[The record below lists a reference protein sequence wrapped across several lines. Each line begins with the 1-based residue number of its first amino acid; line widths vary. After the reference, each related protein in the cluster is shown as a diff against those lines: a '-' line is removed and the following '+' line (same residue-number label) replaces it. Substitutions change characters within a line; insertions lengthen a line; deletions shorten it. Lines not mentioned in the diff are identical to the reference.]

1 MARVQSIEQT
11 RLVRVRVRVRAWPY
25 TCVARGL
32 HLCDSRTRYTVPPSG
47 NLTSPRVSHTCTT
60 SVPRTCH
67 THICTRA
74 RARTTGDH
82 ARTPNLRAALS
93 TYLWPITYT
102 SYIHSW
108 YIHMY
113 MYLYEAC
120 ARCKYF
126 TIDKTSSIT
135 S

>member
-25 TCVARGL
+25 TRVARGL

-47 NLTSPRVSHTCTT
+47 NLTSPCVSHTCTT

-67 THICTRA
+67 THIC
-74 RARTTGDH
+74 ARTTGDH
-82 ARTPNLRAALS
+82 TRTPNLRAALR